1 MEHESLIF
9 NLNSQGSNVVAN
21 ANPANVTYNMN
32 WGSLPTKYSKFRVT
46 CNFRSYPYLPGGAAP
61 VGTALI
67 DVGFI
72 NINFGKTYV
81 YDGASNIGNVAM
93 IYPVVTNTT
102 QGLCSS
108 YYCCT
113 TNDNAPFIMDYPQT
127 GIFTVTLKTF
137 AGVFLTNPR
146 NYNLQLQL
154 VGISGPNI
162 GVSNILSL
170 KMPTTN

>member
-1 MEHESLIF
+1 MVQESFIF
-9 NLNSQGSNVVAN
+9 NINSQGLNVVTN
-21 ANPANVTYNMN
+21 VNPANVTYNIN

-46 CNFRSYPYLPGGAAP
+46 CKFCSYPYLPGGAAAA
-61 VGTALI
+61 GTALI

-137 AGVFLTNPR
+137 AGVFMPNPR
-146 NYNLQLQL
+146 HYNLQLCFT
-154 VGISGPNI
+154 GIIHANSGN
-162 GVSNILSL
+162 SNLLSNN
-170 KMPTTN
+170 KPTTN

>member
-1 MEHESLIF
+1 MEQESFIF
-9 NLNSQGSNVVAN
+9 NINSQGPNVVNN
-21 ANPANVTYNMN
+21 ANTANVTYDMN

-46 CNFRSYPYLPGGAAP
+46 CNFRSYPYLPGGGAP
-61 VGTALI
+61 AGSVLTN
-67 DVGFI
+67 VGFI

-93 IYPVVTNTT
+93 IYPVAISTEA
-102 QGLCSS
+102 GLCAS

-113 TNDNAPFIMDYPQT
+113 TIDNAPFMMDYPQS
-127 GIFTVTLKTF
+127 GIFTVALKTF
-137 AGVFLTNPR
+137 AGVPLVNTR

-162 GVSNILSL
+162 GVSNLLSL